1 MLPLITHSD
10 DTIIELPVT
19 EGYTVD
25 DGITSSLN
33 NSTFSSPSVTG
44 APLSSFPTS
53 SDALSSNILTEFL
66 AKYNG

>member
-1 MLPLITHSD
+1 MRQ

-25 DGITSSLN
+25 D
-33 NSTFSSPSVTG
+33 VTG